1 MAINNL
7 VLKLTVKKEENVCH
21 ITDVTDAAAAVAEA
35 WDMARKLHNGGNGKS
50 SLQLQMAPRTTDSIV
65 DRLIDCT
72 VLKYN
77 FLLNERKKKNPQKQC
92 F

>member
-35 WDMARKLHNGGNGKS
+35 
-50 SLQLQMAPRTTDSIV
+50 
-65 DRLIDCT
+65 
-72 VLKYN
+72 
-77 FLLNERKKKNPQKQC
+77 
-92 F
+92 